1 MGFFR
6 LANGEITIDNGLDLV
21 RFSAEDAER
30 CVPWV
35 GQLPAAMIYTQG
47 VDPPAYRLDKAI
59 ESIDRIREIILDSYW
74 GLTLAQARVKR
85 KGEIMEEIR
94 DLMLEP
100 KRLFEVLLPA
110 IAGDEIAI
118 GQLGNLMTIAKT
130 KYQAAAAAIDAAAT
144 IPAVKA
150 VELGI

>member
-6 LANGEITIDNGLDLV
+6 VANSEITIDNGLDLV
-21 RFSAEDAER
+21 RFSVADAER

-35 GQLPAAMIYTQG
+35 GSLPDVMIYTQG

-59 ESIDRIREIILDSYW
+59 ESINRIRKIVLDSYW
-74 GLTLAQARVKR
+74 GLTLAQARAKR
-85 KGEIMEEIR
+85 KQEIMEEIR

-100 KRLFEVLLPA
+100 KRLFEVLFPA

-130 KYQAAAAAIDAAAT
+130 RYQVAATAVDAAETIAAI
-144 IPAVKA
+144 KA